1 MKLKKVNIIFIMFV
15 ISVIP
20 VFGSS
25 GDGISFRINNFH
37 LKITWSWYEK
47 NPSLYGARGVD
58 IILMMG
64 NNYELLSKRN
74 EDLWIDYG
82 FDEKTDNVTITF
94 HRNRDDEWALFY
106 EVEIPLDDSFYENF
120 RNLIQKELELEETKI
135 NECELYIAFIPSY
148 CLDPDS
154 KWEKEVLWFLR
165 QSELYLAHEMAL
177 QNNIQGYVYSIFF
190 NKNFMYN
197 CLKKLNVKKVIVN
210 KKNLNLDSVYSLD
223 ITLF

>member
-1 MKLKKVNIIFIMFV
+1 MLV
-15 ISVIP
+15 ISVLP
-20 VFGSS
+20 VLGSS

-37 LKITWSWYEK
+37 LGITWSWYEK

-58 IILMMG
+58 IILMMRS
-64 NNYELLSKRN
+64 NYEILSKRN

-82 FDEKTDNVTITF
+82 LDEKTNNVRIKF
-94 HRNRDDEWALFY
+94 YRNKNDEWDSFA
-106 EVEIPLDDSFYENF
+106 EAGIPLDDNFYEKF
-120 RNLIQKELELEETKI
+120 KNLIQKELKLKGTKI

-148 CLDPDS
+148 FLDPDS
-154 KWEKEVLWFLR
+154 KTEKEVMWFLR

-177 QNNIQGYVYSIFF
+177 QNNVQGYVYSIFF

-197 CLKKLNVKKVIVN
+197 CLKKLKVKRIIVN
-210 KKNLNLDSVYSLD
+210 KKSLNLDSVYSLD